1 MVFTCITDTEHLAWI
16 FNESSN
22 ILYNSLSQANDP
34 AVTNFGGIFT
44 VKLLN
49 TTIHGFESTATAKNV
64 MMNQNGANITCTG
77 DVNNPDEGKTQRII
91 IGYMHNYIK
100 IMCWYI
106 MQHEIHTVT

>member
-77 DVNNPDEGKTQRII
+77 DVNNPDEGKTRRILI
-91 IGYMHNYIK
+91 S
-100 IMCWYI
+100 
-106 MQHEIHTVT
+106 